1 MKKTEFYIGL
11 VGFIVF
17 ILICVVL
24 FGRWRYLKDAPTSD
38 NQDILNKKT
47 INVFI
52 FFGLA
57 ILVMIIFFIV
67 MIIGAST
74 SNSTTTST
82 TSNSNSI
89 INTGSTISASNSNII
104 GYYKTLQ
111 SNEITSISD
120 TGVSSG
126 QTVVYNVYLSAS
138 NLTVPSNLTSFTSYY
153 AYTYNGQTTVNTDT
167 IDFLINVPV
176 TLTSNSPPSAP
187 SSPNTPTTTTP
198 PIPNMPYSGQSIA
211 FCIPLVA
218 IPSGATNIQFGY
230 QMNGAI
236 TSLAL
241 TSMSILN
248 VHIFD
253 SAGINNLPLAT
264 ASISSL
270 SIPTGPF
277 SLAEISEYTLVA
289 MDSTLARVDITNYST
304 SATTAQSSGL
314 IYMSPFPSQTT
325 VVNTGKWFTT
335 TPYSSSSS
343 SSSITTSPP
352 YDVTYFVSDPDTPY
366 ISQSTKYNN
375 YSIVG
380 LNVSSEYSAY
390 YNITPTSPSSI
401 SITFNSYPVHPVGSF
416 PNEYEFGTQVAA
428 YCDYNNEEVVSI
440 STETLSVT
448 AAPSST
454 MFNPLNMTLSG
465 YIFDNVIICQALD
478 SGGQNPI
485 SLECVDLFACHPS
498 AQDYHRHNISLPLFN
513 WVIDNQLRV
522 TGFMLDGYPIVAPFL
537 VTDKT
542 TGAVRVVQTSDLN
555 VNHGIVANITF
566 SMPSLSSSST
576 TTPPTTTQM
585 SFGFFYVATFD
596 WPYSAFAFYGTAVM
610 PVSSSVSTT
619 GFPSNN
625 NNMMMPGNN
634 TSAPPGAPPPPN

>member
-1 MKKTEFYIGL
+1 M
-11 VGFIVF
+11 
-17 ILICVVL
+17 
-24 FGRWRYLKDAPTSD
+24 
-38 NQDILNKKT
+38 
-47 INVFI
+47 
-52 FFGLA
+52 
-57 ILVMIIFFIV
+57 
-67 MIIGAST
+67 
-74 SNSTTTST
+74 
-82 TSNSNSI
+82 
-89 INTGSTISASNSNII
+89 
-104 GYYKTLQ
+104 
-111 SNEITSISD
+111 
-120 TGVSSG
+120 
-126 QTVVYNVYLSAS
+126 
-138 NLTVPSNLTSFTSYY
+138 SFTSYY
-153 AYTYNGQTTVNTDT
+153 AYTYNGQTTTNTDS

-176 TLTSNSPPSAP
+176 TLTSNSPGSGP
-187 SSPNTPTTTTP
+187 SSPNTPVTTTP

-218 IPSGATNIQFGY
+218 IPNGATNIQFGY

-241 TSMSILN
+241 TSMSTLN

-264 ASISSL
+264 ASIASL
-270 SIPTGPF
+270 SIPSGPF
-277 SLAEISEYTLVA
+277 SLAEIAEYTLMA
-289 MDSTLARVDITNYST
+289 MDSTIARINITNYST

-314 IYMSPFPSQTT
+314 IYMSPFPSETT
-325 VVNTGKWFTT
+325 VVNTGKWFSTM
-335 TPYSSSSS
+335 PYSSSLFLS
-343 SSSITTSPP
+343 SSSIGKSPSITMSPSITTSSP
-352 YDVTYFVSDPDTPY
+352 YDVTYFVSDTDTPY

-390 YNITPTSPSSI
+390 YNIIPTSSSSI

-428 YCDYNNEEVVSI
+428 YCDYNNEEVVSV

-478 SGGQNPI
+478 SDGKNPI
-485 SLECVDLFACHPS
+485 SLECVDLFGCHPS
-498 AQDYHRHNISLPLFN
+498 PEDYHRHNISLPLCN

-522 TGFMLDGYPIVAPFL
+522 AGFMLDGYPIVAPFL

-555 VNHGIVANITF
+555 VNHGIVTNITF

-576 TTPPTTTQM
+576 TTTSPTTTQM
-585 SFGFFYVATFD
+585 SFDFFYVATFD
-596 WPYSAFAFYGTAVM
+596 WPYTAFAFYGTAVM